1 MKYLYIIFIL
11 LIGLIFQVSADSII
25 LDIAHDGYPVD
36 WTTTGSFETLRG
48 GSGTYAY
55 NSVALSEYQLVAGT
69 TENNFDKLYRDIY
82 TFDTSSITE
91 NNTITSATL
100 QLYYYYKL
108 SNLGTPNY
116 GITKATPSNPLSFIG
131 GDYTEWYNT
140 RLCNDIEYSTFDEYH
155 YYNFSFNS
163 NGISSI
169 NKSGYSC
176 FMGRL
181 SWDIDNSFTGSWSS
195 GATSGIRFYQSGSGS
210 SYWPKLIIEYS
221 PAITPTP
228 TTSIP
233 TTTPT
238 TNPTT
243 TYFPGYYPS
252 LELGTSLFFQCIT
265 MIFIFFSSD
274 PGIWFIALAIALIF
288 LALFKRILYMQT
300 RRK

>member
-36 WTTTGSFETLRG
+36 W
-48 GSGTYAY
+48 
-55 NSVALSEYQLVAGT
+55 
-69 TENNFDKLYRDIY
+69 
-82 TFDTSSITE
+82 
-91 NNTITSATL
+91 
-100 QLYYYYKL
+100 
-108 SNLGTPNY
+108 
-116 GITKATPSNPLSFIG
+116 
-131 GDYTEWYNT
+131 
-140 RLCNDIEYSTFDEYH
+140 
-155 YYNFSFNS
+155 
-163 NGISSI
+163 
-169 NKSGYSC
+169 
-176 FMGRL
+176 
-181 SWDIDNSFTGSWSS
+181 
-195 GATSGIRFYQSGSGS
+195 
-210 SYWPKLIIEYS
+210 
-221 PAITPTP
+221 
-228 TTSIP
+228 
-233 TTTPT
+233 TTPT